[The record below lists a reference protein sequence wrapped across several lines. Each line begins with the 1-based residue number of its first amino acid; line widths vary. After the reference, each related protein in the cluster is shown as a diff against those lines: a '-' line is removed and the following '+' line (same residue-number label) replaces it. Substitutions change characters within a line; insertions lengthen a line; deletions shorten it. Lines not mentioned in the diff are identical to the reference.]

1 MMFKSEGYEIS
12 LLSETK
18 KHYFLIYF
26 RDIQRQ
32 LKKINTLKHLG
43 VCNFRCHIVCVCMYW
58 IFFFLS
64 KYTYYMSLVV
74 LNANCITIMYI
85 IDQT

>member
-18 KHYFLIYF
+18 HYILIYF

-43 VCNFRCHIVCVCMYW
+43 VCNFRCHIVCVYVLD
-58 IFFFLS
+58 FFFF
-64 KYTYYMSLVV
+64 
-74 LNANCITIMYI
+74 
-85 IDQT
+85 